1 MDVKLEEDRSSFSPS
16 RTISFR
22 RGRYII
28 VNRYQGLG
36 RQEQGGDTAYV
47 VMEIVLGQSLLP
59 VFPLFLGGDC
69 LVGELT
75 SGENVGLIV

>member
-1 MDVKLEEDRSSFSPS
+1 MLRNNLDGCEV
-16 RTISFR
+16 R
-22 RGRYII
+22 RGSEQFFPFP
-28 VNRYQGLG
+28 YQELG

-75 SGENVGLIV
+75 SGNDAGLIV